1 MIMKYCLIIF
11 LLLTVSV
18 SRAQYNQ
25 VNLSLDE
32 AATVSA
38 HQYLNL
44 KLYPIRAK
52 DSFFKA
58 HKDVGRYTTLEQA
71 LKNEGIVIS
80 ETGTSSNSG
89 TVNELYIQNVS
100 ADTIMILSGEVVQ
113 GGKQDRMIALDVILY
128 PGKNKRKVQVYCV
141 EHGRWQPNGDGRNFK
156 NYYSLSSNEV
166 RKAGTVAKNQQEVWD
181 KVADA
186 TSKNDAKSNTGTLAA
201 LKSSESFS
209 TDLKKYADHFQKTL
223 INEPDV
229 IGFVAVSGDRILGCD
244 MFATHALFADHYAG
258 LINSYAT
265 EAITSGKPATV
276 KQEDVN
282 RYLLSIIADE
292 QKQDSEINKKG
303 TQLKDKNQKLHISTF

>member
-18 SRAQYNQ
+18 VRAQYNQ
-25 VNLSLDE
+25 GNLSLDE
-32 AATVSA
+32 AETVSA

-113 GGKQDRMIALDVILY
+113 GGKQDRMIAQDVVLY
-128 PGKNKRKVQVYCV
+128 PGTHKTKVQVYCV
-141 EHGRWQPNGDGRNFK
+141 EHGRWQANGDGGNFK

-166 RKAGTVAKNQQEVWD
+166 RKAGTVTKNQQEVWK

-186 TSKNDAKSNTGTLAA
+186 TSKNAAGSRTGTLAA

-209 TDLKKYADHFQKTL
+209 ADLKKYADYFQKIL

-229 IGFVAVSGDRILGCD
+229 IGLVAVSGDRILGCD
-244 MFATHALFADHYAG
+244 MFATHAMFADHYAE
-258 LINSYAT
+258 LVNSYAT

-276 KQEDVN
+276 KHEEVN
-282 RYLLSIIADE
+282 QYLLLIISDE
-292 QKQDSEINKKG
+292 QKQDAEIEKKG
-303 TQLKDKNQKLHISTF
+303 TQLKERNKKLHISTF